1 MSYVDPNFARD
12 YARLQRSHGI
22 HLHGAQAY
30 IEEAWKNGDDGFKLA
45 MDAQPGLV
53 STSSAGIPAFLTT
66 IVDPS
71 VFKVLTTPNK
81 AAEIFGEAKKGSWL
95 DETAMFPMVE
105 RTGEVSSYGDYNN
118 NGHAGAN
125 VSFPQRQA
133 YLFQTVVEYG
143 EREMERMGLARVS
156 WAATLQEAAVL
167 VLDKFLN
174 LTYFRGVQGLQN
186 YGLQNDPGLLPSA
199 TASVK
204 AAGGTAWVLPTGV
217 VNGTAN
223 EIYAD
228 IQTLVALLVSQS
240 NGLVEETDEM
250 TLAMAPLTHVG
261 LSATNQFGI
270 NVGDLLKKNF
280 PNLTVKTAVQYG
292 AVTATNPQ
300 GLASGGM
307 IQLIATK
314 IEGQDTGYCSFNEKL
329 RTHPVVRDLSSF
341 KQKQTSGTWGAI
353 IRQPYAI
360 SSMIGA

>member
-1 MSYVDPNFARD
+1 MSYVDQDFARD
-12 YARLQRSHGI
+12 YDRLRRSHGI
-22 HLHGAQAY
+22 HLHGAQGY
-30 IEEAWKNGDDGFKLA
+30 IQDEWKGDDGFAIA

-53 STSSAGIPAFLTT
+53 SVSSAGIPAFLTT

-81 AAEIFGEAKKGSWL
+81 AAEIFGEAKKGSWI

-125 VSFPQRQA
+125 VTFPQRQA

-143 EREMERMGLARVS
+143 EREIERMGLSKVS
-156 WAATLQEAAVL
+156 WAATLQEAAVT
-167 VLDKFLN
+167 VLDKYLN

-223 EIYAD
+223 ENFAD
-228 IQTLVALLVSQS
+228 IQTLVSMLVAQS
-240 NGLVEETDEM
+240 NGLVEQTDEM
-250 TLAMAPLTHVG
+250 TLAMSPTTSMGLT
-261 LSATNQFGI
+261 ATNQYNL
-270 NVGDLLKKNF
+270 NVEDLIKKNF
-280 PNLTVKTAVQYG
+280 PKLTVKTAVQYG
-292 AVTATNPQ
+292 AVTPTNPQ
-300 GLASGGM
+300 GLAAGSM
-307 IQLIATK
+307 MQLIATK
-314 IEGQDTGYCSFNEKL
+314 VEGQDTGYCSFNEKL
-329 RTHPVVRDLSSF
+329 RTHPLIRDLSSF
-341 KQKQTSGTWGAI
+341 RQKQTSGTWGAI
-353 IRQPYAI
+353 IRQPFAI
-360 SSMIGA
+360 ASMIGV